1 MLHILGCTSVCACV
15 CVWPGWLCEYCNW
28 SVCVCVCGVQVLHST
43 AVLQVSLDHPPTRS
57 SITTHMQ
64 RTIDLSNDIHF
75 ID

>member
-1 MLHILGCTSVCACV
+1 MAGGVVGGPVGCVNTVT
-15 CVWPGWLCEYCNW
+15 GL
-28 SVCVCVCGVQVLHST
+28 CVCVCGVQVLHST